1 MNNRISTMPDKELL
15 EKDKEKMV
23 RKIQENKH
31 ENVNI
36 LCLNSLE
43 KKCNVDWIF
52 SQLSLVIHEV
62 ENSRKEEYTY

>member
-52 SQLSLVIHEV
+52 SQLSSVIHEV